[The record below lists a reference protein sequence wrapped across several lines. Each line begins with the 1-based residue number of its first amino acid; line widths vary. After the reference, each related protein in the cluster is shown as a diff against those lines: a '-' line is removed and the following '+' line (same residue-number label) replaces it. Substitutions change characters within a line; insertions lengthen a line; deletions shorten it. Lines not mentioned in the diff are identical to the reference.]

1 MTCVDYF
8 INYHVNGVHTS
19 FITSRYYNHNIF
31 ASFVRQLNLY
41 GFRKS
46 AMHREPSLGK
56 GSCEFYHDTFRL
68 PCVSLYFSG
77 LSVYMLLFNA
87 VIAPL

>member
-1 MTCVDYF
+1 MSLSCTLR
-8 INYHVNGVHTS
+8 
-19 FITSRYYNHNIF
+19 FITFRYYNHNIF

-46 AMHREPSLGK
+46 AVLREPSLGK

-68 PCVSLYFSG
+68 PCVTLCVSG
-77 LSVYMLLFNA
+77 LSVYIFFPSLL
-87 VIAPL
+87 